1 MYSLFLYQCTRL
13 MSSKIVFLLF
23 WQNTTLTEVREVNVV
38 THTDNA
44 TNEDVFNMDDVL
56 RTEYEINSNNVI
68 FPSYTTTVTNA
79 ERGASPVKGPTAA
92 EEKKLPYSTGTDT
105 QLLVSPVMVPAALG
119 NVFVTFFLWYCVSFL

>member
-1 MYSLFLYQCTRL
+1 LT
-13 MSSKIVFLLF
+13 
-23 WQNTTLTEVREVNVV
+23 NTTLTKVREVNVV

-79 ERGASPVKGPTAA
+79 ER
-92 EEKKLPYSTGTDT
+92 
-105 QLLVSPVMVPAALG
+105 
-119 NVFVTFFLWYCVSFL
+119 